1 MVRIFVAGILAALV
15 GPAAGGQTIITESDY
30 LSILDGS
37 YPAVVA
43 AAEELAIARSN
54 LVAASTFENPS
65 IGLVREDPSGDAAQ
79 TDAMISWQL
88 PDFGRRLEIEAREKE
103 VAAAQ
108 ARLAHERAALR
119 VSMREA
125 YADWALAS
133 ARADRLYAQRT
144 RLDELARREA
154 RRAESGEVSGLEARR
169 LLLAASSLGAQ
180 HALASA
186 TEEEMRAKAR
196 RWSSTI
202 PADAKPRLPE
212 ASAFPESAEDHPLV
226 LAAEADLA
234 AALAAEGAAKRFLR
248 APELMAGWQ
257 RQEDGPDT
265 VDGPLYGINWS
276 IPLFGRNQAGK
287 SAAAARVEAARARL
301 DQTRREV
308 ESSRQGALAA
318 YRRLAEQIEAIGPAL
333 EGNDRTLEGAEAAFL
348 LGEASLTDLLET
360 HRAVTEAEMALL
372 ELREAA
378 LAASRELERLGFF
391 DSVQTHNDSKEP
403 HS

>member
-1 MVRIFVAGILAALV
+1 MFRTFVAGTLAALV
-15 GPAAGGQTIITESDY
+15 GAGAGAQTILSESDY
-30 LSILDGS
+30 LSLVDGS
-37 YPAVVA
+37 HPAAVA

-54 LVAASTFENPS
+54 LVAASTFDNPS

-88 PDFGRRLEIEAREKE
+88 PDFGRRLEIEARKKE

-108 ARLAHERAALR
+108 ARLGLERAALR

-133 ARADRLYAQRT
+133 ARADRLLSQRT
-144 RLDELARREA
+144 RLEELARREA

-169 LLLAASSLGAQ
+169 LLLAASALGAQ

-186 TEEEMRAKAR
+186 TEEEMRARAR
-196 RWSSTI
+196 RWSSRV
-202 PADAKPRLPE
+202 PADAKPLLP
-212 ASAFPESAEDHPLV
+212 ATSAIAETAEQHPLV

-248 APELMAGWQ
+248 SPELMAGWQ
-257 RQEDGPDT
+257 RQEGGADS

-276 IPLFGRNQAGK
+276 MPLFGRNQAGR

-301 DQTRREV
+301 DQARREV
-308 ESSRQGALAA
+308 EARRQGALAA
-318 YRRLAEQIEAIGPAL
+318 YRRLAEQIEAISPTM
-333 EGNDRTLEGAEAAFL
+333 EGNDRMLEGAEAAFL

-360 HRAVTEAEMALL
+360 HRSVTEAELALL
-372 ELREAA
+372 ELRESA
-378 LAASRELERLGFF
+378 LAASRELQRLGFL
-391 DSVQTHNDSKEP
+391 DSSHTPNDSKEP
-403 HS
+403 NS

>member
-15 GPAAGGQTIITESDY
+15 APAAGGQTIITESDY
-30 LSILDGS
+30 LSVLDGS
-37 YPAVVA
+37 HPAVVA

-54 LVAASTFENPS
+54 LVAASTFDNPS
-65 IGLVREDPSGDAAQ
+65 IGFVREDPSGDASQ

-119 VSMREA
+119 VSMRET

-133 ARADRLYAQRT
+133 ARADRLYSQRL
-144 RLDELARREA
+144 RLEELARREA

-169 LLLAASSLGAQ
+169 LFLAASSLGAQ
-180 HALASA
+180 HAIASA
-186 TEEEMRAKAR
+186 AEEAMRARVR
-196 RWSSTI
+196 RWSSSV
-202 PADAKPRLPE
+202 PADAKPRLP
-212 ASAFPESAEDHPLV
+212 ATPALPESAGGHPLV

-257 RQEDGPDT
+257 RQDGGPDS
-265 VDGPLYGINWS
+265 VEGPLYGINWS
-276 IPLFGRNQAGK
+276 MPLFGRNQAGR

-301 DQTRREV
+301 DQKRREV

-333 EGNDRTLEGAEAAFL
+333 EGNDRMLEGAEAAFL

-360 HRAVTEAEMALL
+360 HRSVTEAEMALL
-372 ELREAA
+372 ELRESA

-391 DSVQTHNDSKEP
+391 DSSHTPNASKEP